1 MAKPLY
7 IKASGNKITIICN
20 SKEQEEFVI
29 KSMSTPYCMLDEYEV
44 WEGEQTILTF
54 KVLDYPDVEPLKN

>member
-29 KSMSTPYCMLDEYEV
+29 KSMSHHIVCLMSMRYGRV
-44 WEGEQTILTF
+44 NKQF
-54 KVLDYPDVEPLKN
+54 

>member
-20 SKEQEEFVI
+20 SKEQEELVI

-54 KVLDYPDVEPLKN
+54 KV

>member
-7 IKASGNKITIICN
+7 IKASGNKITIICS
-20 SKEQEEFVI
+20 SKEQEDFVI
-29 KSMSTPYCMLDEYEV
+29 KNMSTPYCMLDEYEV